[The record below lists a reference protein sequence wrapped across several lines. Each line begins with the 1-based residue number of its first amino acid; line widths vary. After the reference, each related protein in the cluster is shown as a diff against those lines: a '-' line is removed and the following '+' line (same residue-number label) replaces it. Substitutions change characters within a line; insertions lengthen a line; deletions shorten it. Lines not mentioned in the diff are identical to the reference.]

1 MMPAM
6 RASAAPLGTPRVDDR
21 LHVTFVQMGGTI
33 DKDYPRMMGGYAFE
47 ITDPAVQRILKVTP
61 QSPAHAPRRFT
72 PTAHAPPLLSVSTR
86 SLARSRCLFGSD
98 GRRMTIVLRGWQVV
112 PAAFTFDVV
121 TVCRKDSQELQVEDR
136 QSLVEMI
143 RRIDSTAFIV
153 THGTDTMIETAQY
166 VAAAQGRLN
175 KTVIFTGAMRPQKM
189 VDSDASFNIGAAVG
203 ALNILGAGV
212 YVCMNGRVYE
222 SGSVRRDGRTGH
234 FVPL

>member
-1 MMPAM
+1 M
-6 RASAAPLGTPRVDDR
+6 
-21 LHVTFVQMGGTI
+21 
-33 DKDYPRMMGGYAFE
+33 
-47 ITDPAVQRILKVTP
+47 
-61 QSPAHAPRRFT
+61 
-72 PTAHAPPLLSVSTR
+72 
-86 SLARSRCLFGSD
+86 
-98 GRRMTIVLRGWQVV
+98 
-112 PAAFTFDVV
+112 
-121 TVCRKDSQELQVEDR
+121 EDR